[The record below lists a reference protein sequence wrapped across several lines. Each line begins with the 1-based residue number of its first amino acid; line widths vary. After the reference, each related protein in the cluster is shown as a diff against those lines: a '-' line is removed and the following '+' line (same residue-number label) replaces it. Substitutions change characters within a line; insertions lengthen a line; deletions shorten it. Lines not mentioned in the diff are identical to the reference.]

1 MLLGDDRP
9 NWRPD
14 RYESQFWGT
23 TLTLTYS
30 AVKLL
35 DYQERFAE
43 LEQQRNPFAIIVRA
57 HLGTL
62 ATRHQGQQRLQIKLS
77 LVRELYK
84 HGYSVEEARN
94 IFRFIDWLLTLPPI
108 LEQPFVDAVKTYEE
122 GTTMPFITSVERI
135 GREEGLQIG
144 REEGLQI
151 GLRNGIRLAL
161 DLKFGDAGLALLPEL
176 ARITDPTV
184 LETVLDSI
192 KPASTVDAVRAVYV
206 DHLPPPT
213 TDPTA

>member
-1 MLLGDDRP
+1 
-9 NWRPD
+9 
-14 RYESQFWGT
+14 
-23 TLTLTYS
+23 
-30 AVKLL
+30 
-35 DYQERFAE
+35 
-43 LEQQRNPFAIIVRA
+43 
-57 HLGTL
+57 
-62 ATRHQGQQRLQIKLS
+62 
-77 LVRELYK
+77 
-84 HGYSVEEARN
+84 
-94 IFRFIDWLLTLPPI
+94 
-108 LEQPFVDAVKTYEE
+108 
-122 GTTMPFITSVERI
+122 MPFITSVERI